1 MLRAHL
7 SARVL
12 GLDHPENNKAP
23 SVIAKCIPRP
33 SGAFPTTLDLKHDP
47 SRNRAAPKMCMRVP
61 SWIWT
66 SILPRTRY
74 VSVVVTH
81 TMNLACQIG
90 DMDSSL
96 PTTHNHR
103 ASDGSFVPLSLAST
117 SRHVT
122 WSPRASTMPTPTPT
136 KMTCTRSAK
145 RRTRQT
151 PTRHAIGHAPHNLL
165 EEHHHT
171 WSKRT
176 TGSSFSSLIID
187 SQEPALP
194 HQAPQLLAVSVLFDG
209 QVAVDVSVVCVR
221 S

>member
-47 SRNRAAPKMCMRVP
+47 SRNRAAPKMCMRVS

-90 DMDSSL
+90 
-96 PTTHNHR
+96 
-103 ASDGSFVPLSLAST
+103 AT
-117 SRHVT
+117 SRSVAKGGATDPWHVT

-136 KMTCTRSAK
+136 EMTCTRSAK

-151 PTRHAIGHAPHNLL
+151 PTRHAIGHAPQRRAPSHLVETYHRIL
-165 EEHHHT
+165 FLQLDHRLP
-171 WSKRT
+171 RT
-176 TGSSFSSLIID
+176 SPPTPSSTTTCRFR
-187 SQEPALP
+187 
-194 HQAPQLLAVSVLFDG
+194 AV
-209 QVAVDVSVVCVR
+209 
-221 S
+221 